1 MSRPPVLGTG
11 DGTGGAAMRTFRM
24 PILTAAAFLLFLAA
38 PTCSSHPYPILLGTI
53 DVGKEGKILR
63 DYAILDPFALIVT
76 DGALSVADLQTGTM
90 LHEVPLAGSEGDRIT
105 TDGDLLYVTSSTQEE
120 VLHRT
125 TLEIFGLDDAGRPL
139 PHGRLDMEGRGSKEI
154 GIHEGAALLLFSDAI
169 GIVDVRDPEHPVL
182 ATRVPWETGGGVPW
196 NMAIGNDVAYVAV
209 GAGGVAVLD
218 LSDPFTPHPITR
230 FELGWFDD
238 LALHGPYLYLPNEA
252 GLESEIL
259 VVEAGNPAQL
269 LELDARWA
277 WRPSAVTYGSGTLA
291 VVVGQGKGIE
301 CFDLHDPTRLR
312 YAGGARL
319 PRGFDPI
326 GGRMTIVGEHL
337 YVGGL
342 HGIAVFRIDA
352 PF

>member
-1 MSRPPVLGTG
+1 
-11 DGTGGAAMRTFRM
+11 MRTFRM
-24 PILTAAAFLLFLAA
+24 PILTATAFLLFLAA
-38 PTCSSHPYPILLGTI
+38 PNCPPRSSPTLLGTI
-53 DVGKEGKILR
+53 DVGEGGKLLR
-63 DYAILDPFALIVT
+63 DYAILEPFALVVT
-76 DGALSVADLQTGTM
+76 NGALSVTDLQTGTM
-90 LHEVPLAGSEGDRIT
+90 LHEVPLAGSDGGRIT
-105 TDGDLLYVTSSTQEE
+105 TDGDLLYVTSATQEGD
-120 VLHRT
+120 LHRT
-125 TLEIFGLDDAGRPL
+125 TLEIFGLDEAGRLL
-139 PHGRLDMEGRGSKEI
+139 PQGRLDMAGGGPTEI
-154 GIHEGAALLLFSDAI
+154 GLHAGALLLLFYDAI
-169 GIVDVRDPEHPVL
+169 VIVDVRDPARPIL

-196 NMAIGNDVAYVAV
+196 NMAIENDVAYVAV
-209 GAGGVAVLD
+209 GGGGVAAID
-218 LSDPFTPHPITR
+218 LSDPFAPHPITR

-277 WRPSAVTYGSGTLA
+277 WRPSAVAYGSGTLA

-352 PF
+352 AF